1 MNELTRNVFYSRYQN
16 DELYHYG
23 VLGMHWGVRRYQPY
37 PSDYKG
43 DGKYVGKEGKKIAKA
58 EQRKFKKQFH
68 QDERR
73 TFDMARNVTILGR
86 AQKYADKESERAA
99 KAYDKAA
106 NKYLY
111 SKEENTGLS
120 KRAKFDKANKR
131 YQAAMTAS
139 ARIKKSYDEGHE
151 ELKKQVEE
159 LRTKYGQDN
168 VRDLRYKINKEGQK
182 ILNEPMTTPADKIAY
197 ISQAPLLLLGS
208 MLGVPIMFVQV
219 PKSAE
224 QMGKETAFVAYQQAL
239 NNPDNTTIY
248 ARLPE
253 LDTLLKGAGSQ

>member
-1 MNELTRNVFYSRYQN
+1 MNNEYSK
-16 DELYHYG
+16 ELYHYG

-37 PSDYKG
+37 PDNYKG
-43 DGKYVGKEGKKIAKA
+43 NGKYLGKDEKKIAKG
-58 EQRKFKKQFH
+58 QYRTFKKQFK

-86 AQKYADKESERAA
+86 AQRYADKEADRAA

-106 NKYLY
+106 DKYLY
-111 SKEENTGLS
+111 TGEQSTGTS
-120 KRAKFDKANKR
+120 KRRKFDKANER
-131 YQAAMTAS
+131 YQAAMTAR

-151 ELKKQVEE
+151 LLKQQVKE
-159 LRTKYGQDN
+159 LRSKYGEDN
-168 VRDLRYKINKEGQK
+168 VRDLKYKINKEGQK
-182 ILNEPMTTPADKIAY
+182 ILDEPMTTPYDKIAY

-208 MLGVPIMFVQV
+208 ALHIPVMFVSV

-224 QMGKETAFVAYQQAL
+224 RMGKETAVTAYIDAL

-253 LDTLLKGAGSQ
+253 LDKLLKGTVPDDKAASN

>member
-1 MNELTRNVFYSRYQN
+1 MNNEYSK
-16 DELYHYG
+16 ELYHYG

-37 PSDYKG
+37 PSDYSG
-43 DGKYVGKEGKKIAKA
+43 DGKYVGKDAKKIARG
-58 EQRKFKKQFH
+58 QYRQFKKQFK

-86 AQKYADKESERAA
+86 AQRYADKEADRAA

-106 NKYLY
+106 DKYLY
-111 SKEENTGLS
+111 TGEQSTGTS
-120 KRAKFDKANKR
+120 KRRKFDKANER
-131 YQAAMTAS
+131 YQAAMTAKS
-139 ARIKKSYDEGHE
+139 RIKQSYDEGHE
-151 ELKKQVEE
+151 LLKQQVKE
-159 LRTKYGQDN
+159 LRSKYGEDN
-168 VRDLRYKINKEGQK
+168 VRDLKYKINKEGQE
-182 ILNEPMTTPADKIAY
+182 ILDEPMTTPYDKIAY

-208 MLGVPIMFVQV
+208 ALHIPIMFVSV

-224 QMGKETAFVAYQQAL
+224 RMGKETAVTAYIDAL

-253 LDTLLKGAGSQ
+253 LDKLLKGTVPNEKAASN